1 MVAKSQLPETD
12 PRESKRYYLEDTPVR
27 RLVTAL
33 LRLLF
38 RTFTVIEAHGVENFP
53 ERGGVVLAANH
64 LNEFDVFPMQFVLPR
79 LIFFMGKAEL
89 FKNPLLDALLRQLGG
104 FPVNRSSGDEW
115 AIQHAHR
122 VLERGLVLG
131 IFPEGKRS
139 RGSGLRAA
147 KTGAARFALH
157 AGVPIIPLAIVG
169 TDQVFKH
176 FPQRTKVTIRIGVP
190 IYPQRDESPLEL
202 TDRLMFTL
210 ADMLPPRLRG
220 VYIERPPGF

>member
-1 MVAKSQLPETD
+1 MVAKSQLSETD
-12 PRESKRYYLEDTPVR
+12 PRENKRYYLVDTPVR

-53 ERGGVVLAANH
+53 ECGGVVLAANH

-104 FPVNRSSGDEW
+104 FPVYRSSGDDW

-122 VLERGLVLG
+122 VLVLG

-157 AGVPIIPLAIVG
+157 AGVPIVPVAVVG

-210 ADMLPPRLRG
+210 ADMLPPRLQG
-220 VYIERPPGF
+220 VYAERPPGF